1 LCRLSVIFDY
11 RDMLKNNASFNPPP
25 FLEDS
30 IGFVKSQK
38 SPVCVKTHFP
48 YHLLPK
54 EIQNGSK
61 KPKVW

>member
-1 LCRLSVIFDY
+1 
-11 RDMLKNNASFNPPP
+11 MLKNNASFNPPP